1 MLDDK
6 IQGEEA
12 SEPSLTGKKKKEKKL
27 KYQALIFHQN
37 QGRKLLIEQSV
48 GNTLSKEK
56 MILHNA
62 TVVTVV

>member
-12 SEPSLTGKKKKEKKL
+12 SESSLTGKKKEKKL